1 MVRLRTLFCAT
12 LVFLCTHA
20 LSPVRGNGWEMP
32 PSPPPLNKFGKKI
45 PVPEGEFLN
54 LICECLREDPV
65 KGNCPEV
72 GYTERNSDGDIYGVL
87 SHWDTSE
94 ITDMSNA
101 FSGERLTTNVGWA
114 SCDPVLPSEVKE
126 SFNPDFS
133 LWNTSS
139 VTGFPQTFKDQS
151 AFWGTGL
158 KFWSVSHAEDFGEM
172 FKGCASFVEP
182 ISFWNV
188 EKAGDMRGMFSGCS
202 KFNADISLWK
212 TDLNE
217 DMAHMFSGCTKF
229 NSNLASWDVSN
240 VKDMEGLF
248 AGASTFNKPIGYWD
262 TSSVTK
268 MSHMFENAESF
279 NQDVSK
285 WGVESDTDFENMFAG
300 ALAFNRK
307 WTCETE
313 ASGPPDTCEL
323 KEPYFFNALGNK
335 MFDSR
340 SDLCSAVCDCLTEE
354 PIRGICTEYARE
366 SEYGI
371 LPYWDVSRLK
381 DFKGTFSAL
390 RILGISDGESFGGE
404 SCPSCSGVTEQS
416 LSRFNADFS
425 YWNMEKA
432 EDIRGMF
439 RGLPKFEGKG
449 LKFWDVSSVEDMRR
463 MFDSCDEFNEPI
475 GLWDTSSVAD
485 MRYMFNNAGEFT
497 ADISKWNV
505 EHVTSM
511 RAMFEN
517 AKKFKADIGATWSG
531 SAASRRQND
540 IFLGADAFN
549 ELYECETPTNGP
561 VSSCEKVRPP
571 SPWRCD

>member
-1 MVRLRTLFCAT
+1 M
-12 LVFLCTHA
+12 
-20 LSPVRGNGWEMP
+20 
-32 PSPPPLNKFGKKI
+32 
-45 PVPEGEFLN
+45 
-54 LICECLREDPV
+54 
-65 KGNCPEV
+65 
-72 GYTERNSDGDIYGVL
+72 
-87 SHWDTSE
+87 
-94 ITDMSNA
+94 
-101 FSGERLTTNVGWA
+101 
-114 SCDPVLPSEVKE
+114 
-126 SFNPDFS
+126 
-133 LWNTSS
+133 
-139 VTGFPQTFKDQS
+139 
-151 AFWGTGL
+151 
-158 KFWSVSHAEDFGEM
+158 
-172 FKGCASFVEP
+172 
-182 ISFWNV
+182 

-212 TDLNE
+212 THRNE

-229 NSNLASWDVSN
+229 NSNLAFWDVSK
-240 VKDMEGLF
+240 VVDMEGLF

-262 TSSVTK
+262 TSNVTK

-285 WGVESDTDFENMFAG
+285 WDVDSVTHDNFENMFAG

-335 MFDSR
+335 MFSNR
-340 SDLCSAVCDCLTEE
+340 VELNNAVCDCLTEE

-371 LPYWDVSRLK
+371 LPYWDVSRLTNFQGSFRA
-381 DFKGTFSAL
+381 D
-390 RILGISDGESFGGE
+390 RILSA
-404 SCPSCSGVTEQS
+404 PYCSGVTEQS

-432 EDIRGMF
+432 EDVSGMF
-439 RGLPKFEGKG
+439 RSLPKFEGKG
-449 LKFWDVSSVEDMRR
+449 LKFWDVSSVTDMTR
-463 MFDSCDEFNEPI
+463 MFDGCDVFNEPI
-475 GLWDTSSVAD
+475 GLWDTSSVSN
-485 MRYMFNNAGEFT
+485 MFAMFRNAGEFN

-505 EHVTSM
+505 ENVEDTGAGTGM
-511 RAMFEN
+511 RLMFEN

-531 SAASRRQND
+531 DAATRQEKD

-549 ELYECETPTNGP
+549 ELYECETPTDGP

>member
-1 MVRLRTLFCAT
+1 
-12 LVFLCTHA
+12 
-20 LSPVRGNGWEMP
+20 
-32 PSPPPLNKFGKKI
+32 
-45 PVPEGEFLN
+45 
-54 LICECLREDPV
+54 
-65 KGNCPEV
+65 
-72 GYTERNSDGDIYGVL
+72 
-87 SHWDTSE
+87 
-94 ITDMSNA
+94 MSNA
-101 FSGERLTTNVGWA
+101 FSGNRLTTSG
-114 SCDPVLPSEVKE
+114 CDLPSQVKE

-133 LWNTSS
+133 LWDTSS
-139 VTGFPQTFKDQS
+139 VTGFSGTCTNQS

-158 KFWSVSHAEDFGEM
+158 KFWSVSHAEDFSDT
-172 FKGCASFVEP
+172 FRGCASFVEP

-188 EKAGDMRGMFSGCS
+188 EKAGNMRGMFSGCS

-212 TDLNE
+212 THRNE
-217 DMAHMFSGCTKF
+217 NMAHMFSGCTKF
-229 NSNLASWDVSN
+229 NSNLASWDVSE
-240 VKDMEGLF
+240 VEDMEGLF
-248 AGASTFNKPIGYWD
+248 AGASTFNKPIGYWN

-285 WGVESDTDFENMFAG
+285 WDVDYVMHYDFENMFAG

-335 MFDSR
+335 MLDTKGELK
-340 SDLCSAVCDCLTEE
+340 DAVCACLTEE

-371 LPYWDVSRLK
+371 LPYWDVSRLTNFQGSFRA
-381 DFKGTFSAL
+381 D
-390 RILGISDGESFGGE
+390 RILA
-404 SCPSCSGVTEQS
+404 SCSGVTEQS

-432 EDIRGMF
+432 EDVSRMF
-439 RGLPKFEGKG
+439 RSLPKFEGKG

-475 GLWDTSSVAD
+475 GLWDTGSVTSMAG
-485 MRYMFNNAGEFT
+485 MFTNAGEFN
-497 ADISKWNV
+497 ADISNWNV
-505 EHVTSM
+505 ENVEDMSSM
-511 RAMFEN
+511 FSN

-531 SAASRRQND
+531 SAADVEQKD

-549 ELYECETPTNGP
+549 ELYECDTPDKGP

>member
-20 LSPVRGNGWEMP
+20 LSPVRGNDENGDDGD
-32 PSPPPLNKFGKKI
+32 SSPPLNKFGKKI
-45 PVPEGEFLN
+45 PVPEGDFLN

-72 GYTERNSDGDIYGVL
+72 GYTERNADGDIYGVL
-87 SHWDTSE
+87 SNWDTSE

-101 FSGERLTTNVGWA
+101 FSGDRLTTSEGN
-114 SCDPVLPSEVKE
+114 SCDLPSEVKE
-126 SFNPDFS
+126 SFNPDLS
-133 LWNTSS
+133 LWDTSS
-139 VTGFPQTFKDQS
+139 VTGFSETFKDQS

-158 KFWSVSHAEDFGEM
+158 KFWSVSHAEDFSNA

-212 TDLNE
+212 THRNE

-229 NSNLASWDVSN
+229 NSNLASWDVSK
-240 VKDMEGLF
+240 VVDMEGLF

-285 WGVESDTDFENMFAG
+285 WDVDSVAHITNFENMFAG

-335 MFDSR
+335 MFDNR
-340 SDLCSAVCDCLTEE
+340 IELNKAVCDCLTEE

-371 LPYWDVSRLK
+371 LPYWDVSRLTN
-381 DFKGTFSAL
+381 FQGSFSAD
-390 RILGISDGESFGGE
+390 RILNAAY
-404 SCPSCSGVTEQS
+404 CSGLTEQS

-432 EDIRGMF
+432 ENVVGMF

-449 LKFWDVSSVEDMRR
+449 LKFWDVSSVTDMTR
-463 MFDSCDEFNEPI
+463 MFDGCDVFNEPI
-475 GLWDTSSVAD
+475 GLWDTSSVTNMLA
-485 MRYMFNNAGEFT
+485 MFRDAGEFN

-505 EHVTSM
+505 EHVTFM
-511 RAMFEN
+511 GAMFEN

-531 SAASRRQND
+531 SAADDEQED

-549 ELYECETPTNGP
+549 ELYECGTPTDGP
-561 VSSCEKVRPP
+561 VSICEKVRPP